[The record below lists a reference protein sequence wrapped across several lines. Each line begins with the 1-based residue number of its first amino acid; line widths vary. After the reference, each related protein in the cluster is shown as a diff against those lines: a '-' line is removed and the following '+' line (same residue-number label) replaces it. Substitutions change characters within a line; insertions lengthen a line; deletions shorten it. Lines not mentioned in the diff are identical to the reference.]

1 MVAIITLWGG
11 GGCLPTPQGDPV
23 CVHIGGDY
31 SSGLCRG
38 GVGCVGCSVPSRGL
52 FSRWLE
58 LARWSGR
65 RGNWGRNYGGGLLQY
80 VSGRVLSG
88 VAHR

>member
-38 GVGCVGCSVPSRGL
+38 GGLCGLLGSLAWVVLALARAGALVGPAWKLGEELWGWVIAICVGACIVRG
-52 FSRWLE
+52 S
-58 LARWSGR
+58 A
-65 RGNWGRNYGGGLLQY
+65 
-80 VSGRVLSG
+80 
-88 VAHR
+88 